1 MDYFEE
7 SLNLHRSLKGKIRV
21 SAKMD
26 VRSKDD
32 LSLVYSPGV
41 AAPCRAIE
49 ANPEDVYKYTIKSNT
64 VAIVTDGSAVLGLG
78 DIGALA
84 SIPVM
89 EGKAMLFK
97 RFANIDAFPIC
108 LDTNDVDKI
117 VETVKL
123 ISPVF
128 GGVNLED
135 ISAPRSFEVERRL
148 QDIGIPVFHDDQHG
162 TAIVTLAGLM
172 NSCKL
177 VGKNMKNLKV
187 VINGAGAA
195 GIAIA
200 RLLKSV
206 DNPDSPLAMPVKEVV
221 MCDSKGIIHAGREG
235 LNKFKIEAL
244 EFTNPD
250 NKTGSLKDA
259 LVGADVF
266 IGVSVGNLLDRH
278 DIATMARDSIIFAM
292 ANPTPEI
299 MPDEAKAG
307 GAAIVGTGR
316 SDLPNQINNVLGF
329 PGIFRGALDAR
340 APRITPNMKL
350 AAARAIADH
359 IRMPTVNSVIPP
371 TLDEQVA
378 WRVADEVRRV
388 AEEEFGAVAG
398 TR

>member
-1 MDYFEE
+1 MNYFEE
-7 SLNLHRSLKGKIRV
+7 SLNLHRNLKGKIRV
-21 SAKMD
+21 SPKMD

-41 AAPCRAIE
+41 AAPCEAIA
-49 ANPEDVYKYTIKSNT
+49 ANPDDAYKYTIKGNT
-64 VAIVTDGSAVLGLG
+64 VAIVSDGSAVLGLG

-108 LDTNDVDKI
+108 LDTQDVEKI
-117 VETVKL
+117 IETVRL
-123 ISPVF
+123 IAPVF

-135 ISAPRSFEVERRL
+135 ISAPRSFEIERRL

-162 TAIVTLAGLM
+162 TAIVTLAGLL
-172 NSCKL
+172 NGSKL
-177 VGKNMKNLKV
+177 VGKKMEDLKV

-200 RLLKSV
+200 RLLKAV
-206 DNPDSPLAMPVKEVV
+206 DNPDSPLATPVKDIV
-221 MCDSKGIIHAGREG
+221 MCDSKGVIHEGRDN
-235 LNKFKIEAL
+235 LNHAKREVLA
-244 EFTNPD
+244 FTNAE
-250 NKTGSLKDA
+250 NRTGTLKDA
-259 LVGADVF
+259 IVGADVF
-266 IGVSVGNLLDRH
+266 IGVSMPNLMDRH
-278 DIATMARDSIIFAM
+278 DVATMAKDSIIFAM
-292 ANPTPEI
+292 ANPVPEI

-359 IRMPTVNSVIPP
+359 MRNPTVDSVIPP

-388 AEEEFGAVAG
+388 AEEEFG
-398 TR
+398 TRK

>member
-7 SLNLHRSLKGKIRV
+7 SLNLHRSLKGKIRI
-21 SAKMD
+21 SPKMD

-41 AAPCRAIE
+41 AAPCKAIA
-49 ANPEDVYKYTIKSNT
+49 ANPEEVYKYTIKSNT

-108 LDTNDVDKI
+108 LDTQDVEKI
-117 VETVKL
+117 IETVRL
-123 ISPVF
+123 IAPVF

-162 TAIVTLAGLM
+162 TAIVTLAGLL
-172 NSCKL
+172 NGSKL
-177 VGKNMKNLKV
+177 VGKKMEDLKV

-200 RLLKSV
+200 RLLKAV
-206 DNPDSPLAMPVKEVV
+206 DNPDSPLATPVKDIV
-221 MCDSKGIIHAGREG
+221 MCDSKGVIHAGRDD
-235 LNKFKIEAL
+235 LNYAKKEVLA
-244 EFTNPD
+244 FTNE
-250 NKTGSLKDA
+250 NGCTGSLKDA

-266 IGVSVGNLLDRH
+266 IGVSIANLLDRN
-278 DIATMARDSIIFAM
+278 DIATMAENSIIFAM

-350 AAARAIADH
+350 AAARAIAEH
-359 IRMPTVNSVIPP
+359 IREPHVDRVIPP

-388 AEEEFGAVAG
+388 AEEEFG
-398 TR
+398 TRQG

>member
-7 SLNLHRSLKGKIRV
+7 SLNLHRTLKGKIRI
-21 SAKMD
+21 SPKMD

-41 AAPCRAIE
+41 AAPCKAIA
-49 ANPEDVYKYTIKSNT
+49 ANPDDVYKYTIKSNT

-108 LDTNDVDKI
+108 LDTQDVEKI
-117 VETVKL
+117 IETVKL

-135 ISAPRSFEVERRL
+135 ISAPRSFEIERRL

-162 TAIVTLAGLM
+162 TAIVTLAGLL
-172 NSCKL
+172 NASKL
-177 VGKNMKNLKV
+177 VGKKMEDLKV

-200 RLLKSV
+200 RLLKAV
-206 DNPDSPLAMPVKEVV
+206 DNPDSPLATPVGEIV
-221 MCDSKGIIHAGREG
+221 MCDSKGIIHAGRDN
-235 LNKFKIEAL
+235 LNYAKQEAL
-244 EFTNPD
+244 EFTNKQ
-250 NKTGSLKDA
+250 NKMGTLKDA

-266 IGVSVGNLLDRH
+266 IGVSMPNLIDRH
-278 DIATMARDSIIFAM
+278 DVATMAKDSIIFAM
-292 ANPTPEI
+292 ANPVPEI
-299 MPDEAKAG
+299 MPEEAKAG

-350 AAARAIADH
+350 AAARAIAEH
-359 IRMPTVNSVIPP
+359 IRNPTIDNVIPP

-388 AEEEFGAVAG
+388 AEEEFGK
-398 TR
+398 RE

>member
-7 SLNLHRSLKGKIRV
+7 SLNLHRTLKGKIRI
-21 SAKMD
+21 SPKMD

-41 AAPCRAIE
+41 AAPCKAIA
-49 ANPEDVYKYTIKSNT
+49 ANPDDVYKYTIKSNT

-108 LDTNDVDKI
+108 LDTQDVEKI
-117 VETVKL
+117 IETVKL

-135 ISAPRSFEVERRL
+135 ISAPRSFEIERRL

-162 TAIVTLAGLM
+162 TAIVTLAGLL
-172 NSCKL
+172 NASKL
-177 VGKNMKNLKV
+177 VGKKMEDLKV

-200 RLLKSV
+200 RLLKAV
-206 DNPDSPLAMPVKEVV
+206 DNPDSPLATPVGEIV
-221 MCDSKGIIHAGREG
+221 MCDSKGIIHAGRDN
-235 LNKFKIEAL
+235 LNYAKQEAL
-244 EFTNPD
+244 EFTNKQ
-250 NKTGSLKDA
+250 NKTGTLKDA

-266 IGVSVGNLLDRH
+266 IGVSMPNLIDRH
-278 DIATMARDSIIFAM
+278 DVATMAKDSIIFAM
-292 ANPTPEI
+292 ANPVPEI
-299 MPDEAKAG
+299 MPEEAKAG

-340 APRITPNMKL
+340 AHTQHEAGRCPRY
-350 AAARAIADH
+350 R
-359 IRMPTVNSVIPP
+359 
-371 TLDEQVA
+371 
-378 WRVADEVRRV
+378 
-388 AEEEFGAVAG
+388 
-398 TR
+398 